1 VFTGAVIGKSVD
13 CWCVSWLSAAI
24 HMLLQHKVAIVSGVG
39 PGLGRSV
46 ALAFA
51 REGARLVLAARN
63 AEYLTK
69 VAQEIAAAGGESL
82 AVPTDVISRDAC
94 AALVEAA
101 VQCYGRID
109 VLVNNAFRG
118 GVEPRFEEVDLQL
131 WRDVFE
137 VNVFGSLQ
145 LTQAVVPSMRE
156 AGGGSIVFIN
166 SMSARVIE
174 PGMGGYA
181 ASKGALLVAART
193 LAKELGP
200 YGIRVNSVVPGYIWS
215 EKLARYFHWLA
226 EREGRSFEAV
236 REDIAGRTAL
246 HHIPDSDEIA
256 DTVVFFASDLSR
268 AVTGQA
274 LDVNAGHY
282 FD

>member
-1 VFTGAVIGKSVD
+1 
-13 CWCVSWLSAAI
+13 
-24 HMLLQHKVAIVSGVG
+24 MVA
-39 PGLGRSV
+39 RSRPYLEEV
-46 ALAFA
+46 AEELE
-51 REGARLVLAARN
+51 R
-63 AEYLTK
+63 
-69 VAQEIAAAGGESL
+69 AGGEVLVVPANIVARSECEAVLERTL
-82 AVPTDVISRDAC
+82 ARFDRV
-94 AALVEAA
+94 
-101 VQCYGRID
+101 D

-118 GVEPRFEEVDLQL
+118 GVEPVFADVDLQR
-131 WRDVFE
+131 WREVFD

-145 LTQAVVPSMRE
+145 LTQVVVRAMRVARNGAV
-156 AGGGSIVFIN
+156 VFIN

-200 YGIRVNSVVPGYIWS
+200 EGIRVNSVVPGYIWS
-215 EKLARYFHWLA
+215 EKLAAYFRWLA
-226 EREGRSFEAV
+226 AQEGRTFEQV
-236 REDIAGRTAL
+236 RDEIAGRAAL
-246 HHIPDSDEIA
+246 RHIPDSDEVA
-256 DTVVFFASDLSR
+256 DAVVFFASDLSR